1 MKPNLSPSELLRR
14 YLAAIPGCSEGEG
27 RDALVFRTACNIIE
41 RFDLPEDELC
51 DALVAWDAEVNLPPV
66 GERLVREKFL
76 SALRRTQYDPAKA
89 NSRVP
94 RLDRRQATRR
104 PNLREVEPKEPAAP
118 LPTEESFER
127 MRDTFLTSDKPVAV
141 EAREWLVSLGID
153 PADCG
158 WAASTLTYADAKDRG
173 FGHDAAQAITGVR
186 FLVPIRDPLTG
197 ALLDVRRIATGPF
210 ARDDIDGR
218 FKALPWAAGH
228 GQARVYRWDDLATRT
243 AELVWCEGEKDCE
256 VLRAHGFIAISNS
269 CGCGGWRAAAERIPD
284 ELVAGKRFI
293 LVPDADKAG
302 RDTAPKVADELLARG
317 VAEVRIMWWSDDS
330 PAGFDATDFFTG
342 GGTAPE
348 LQAML
353 DMAETHVPA
362 RVPSTQYN
370 ADRWDCLADWG
381 PYIDTELSC
390 VDRGGLR
397 ELRMRLTT
405 QLADWAIGRDILVW
419 DPNAKGVY
427 LIDRGRVVLVNPRP
441 DMPLRASL
449 MQVGVNPSEDTFKWL
464 VHGLEAAAFERGKH
478 LAISRFVHHA
488 IDDNGV
494 SVYVSCGPRHLV
506 KARTT
511 AAGTCVEKLP
521 NGADDVWFAED
532 AQFPAWEVSE
542 LVDPLDLVSLNCPI
556 DEGAQVR
563 YETWMQRRLLRLW
576 LVAAIG
582 AIRPLWLLSLL
593 GSKGSGKS
601 TVCKTVARLFDPSS
615 DATSLPDDVRD
626 YETAITSQA
635 IYPIDNLDA
644 KADDLPKWLPD
655 RLATTVTGGQ
665 VRRRALYT
673 NGEAYLARISACVA
687 ISSRTAAY
695 TRPDL
700 TERSLAILTREFDDA
715 DRLPEEDLW
724 TDLAAKRD
732 GVLSWLAHRASQVI
746 FHRTKA
752 PRGLPSRFLDVA
764 RLLWAD
770 MWLDGCEERV
780 VPTLEAM
787 RRGQALMM
795 QGGNDLL
802 DAILDE
808 TRDGYVLRG
817 TPKEIVTEL
826 ERAGHN
832 LPYFGHWRNAGAALR
847 ELRTVLESL
856 GYHVTESSHGNSVM
870 LTYRPPT
877 EDETGAA
884 AQSQEPP
891 DDPDDDPF
899 AKP

>member
-1 MKPNLSPSELLRR
+1 MTPNLSPTELCRR
-14 YLAAIPGCSEGEG
+14 YLAAVPGCTEGEG
-27 RDALVFRTACNIIE
+27 RDRLAFSVACKIIE
-41 RFDLPEDELC
+41 RFDLADEALL
-51 DALVAWDAEVNLPPV
+51 DALVAWDAEVNSPPL
-66 GERLVREKFL
+66 GPRLVREKFL
-76 SALRRTQYDPAKA
+76 SARRTTSYDPAKA
-89 NSRVP
+89 SSRVP
-94 RLDRRQATRR
+94 RLDRQQATKR
-104 PNLREVEPKEPAAP
+104 PDLREVEPAHP
-118 LPTEESFER
+118 LPDAEGWEVLR
-127 MRDTFLTSDKPVAV
+127 QQLLSDRPVAV
-141 EAREWLVSLGID
+141 EARAWLESLGID
-153 PADCG
+153 PVACG
-158 WAASTLTYADAKDRG
+158 WGLSKLTVEQARQRG
-173 FGHDAAQAITGVR
+173 FGKDTAEAVAGVR
-186 FLVPIRDPLTG
+186 FLVPVRDPLTG
-197 ALLDVRRIATGPF
+197 ELLDIRRIATGPF
-210 ARDDIDGR
+210 ARTDIADHH
-218 FKALPWAAGH
+218 KVLPWAH
-228 GQARVYRWDDLATRT
+228 GTGAAKPYRWDDAARQTS
-243 AELVWCEGEKDCE
+243 ELLWCEGEKDCE
-256 VLRAHGFIAISNS
+256 VLRARGFIAVSHT
-269 CGCGGWRAAAERIPD
+269 CGAGSGRRVAEGLPD
-284 ELVAGKRFI
+284 ELVGGQRFV
-293 LVPDADKAG
+293 LLFDADEAG
-302 RDTAPKVADELLARG
+302 RKAAPALADELLRRG
-317 VAEVRIMWWSDDS
+317 AAEVRIALWPEGS
-330 PAGFDATDFFTG
+330 PPGFDATDFFTA

-348 LQAML
+348 LQNLL
-353 DMAETHVPA
+353 DLAEPHVPE
-362 RVPSTQYN
+362 RSPSSQYN

-381 PYIDTELSC
+381 LYIDTELSC

-405 QLADWAIGRDILVW
+405 QLADWAIGREILVW
-419 DPNAKGVY
+419 DPLAKGVY

-478 LAISRFVHHA
+478 LAIRRFVHHA
-488 IDDNGV
+488 IDDTGV

-511 AAGTCVEKLP
+511 AAGTCVERLP

-532 AQFPAWEVSE
+532 AQFPAWEVAE
-542 LVDPLDLVSLNCPI
+542 QVDPLELVSLNCPI

-601 TVCKTVARLFDPSS
+601 TVCKAVARLFDPGS

-673 NGEAYLARISACVA
+673 NGETYLARISACVA

-787 RRGQALMM
+787 RRGQALMV
-795 QGGNDLL
+795 QGGNALL

-808 TRDGYVLRG
+808 TSDGYVLRG
-817 TPKEIVTEL
+817 TPKEIVTDL
-826 ERAGHN
+826 EQAGHV
-832 LPYFGHWRNAGAALR
+832 LPHYGGWKQAGAELR
-847 ELRTVLESL
+847 ELRIVLTSL
-856 GYHVTESSHGNSVM
+856 GYRVTERDHGNSVM
-870 LTYRPPT
+870 FTI
-877 EDETGAA
+877 
-884 AQSQEPP
+884 EPP
-891 DDPDDDPF
+891 VTSPADSAEPHQEPDDDPF